1 MKRLDQRI
9 LTAIIGIPLVL
20 GIVVRG
26 GILFWLV
33 VAALA
38 VISLRELDGA
48 LRRSKSLQGARLVG
62 VLAYPALLVWL
73 WFAGG
78 AASWL
83 PQFALVTALLS
94 LAVSVYGHGGKVSLV
109 SVAITLLAIFYVGLF
124 AFMPLLRNHPN
135 DGAVLFWTTI
145 LCVWASDTAAYYA
158 GRAFGKHPFTPLSPG
173 KTREGAIG
181 GLTAAVL
188 TGALLSHFNPLSLGQ
203 GLMIGLI
210 VAIAAPLGDLA
221 ESFWK
226 RELGIKDLGT
236 LLPGHG
242 GVLDRCDSL
251 LFACFAV
258 YLYVSR
264 A

>member
-1 MKRLDQRI
+1 MKRLDPRV
-9 LTAIIGIPLVL
+9 LTALIGIPLVL

-26 GILFWLV
+26 GPLFWLV
-33 VAALA
+33 AAALA
-38 VISLRELDGA
+38 VISLRELDSA
-48 LRRSKSLQGARLVG
+48 LQRSKTLQGARLVG
-62 VLAYPALLVWL
+62 VLAYPALVLWL
-73 WFAGG
+73 WYAGG

-83 PQFALVTALLS
+83 PQFALVTALLC
-94 LAVSVYGHGGKVSLV
+94 LAVTVYGRGGKVSLI
-109 SVAITLLAIFYVGLF
+109 SVAITLLATFYVGLF
-124 AFMPLLRNHPN
+124 AFMPLLRNHPK
-135 DGAVLFWTTI
+135 DGAALFWTTI

-181 GLTAAVL
+181 GLIAAVL
-188 TGALLSHFNPLSLGQ
+188 TGALVAGISHMNFGQ
-203 GLMIGLI
+203 GLTIGLV
-210 VAIAAPLGDLA
+210 VAVAAPLGDLA